1 VRGEAVGQRSG
12 DQGGHGDGDGAGGPE
27 AAHRGREERDVRGHQ
42 GGHRLERRRGA
53 GPRHQ
58 GRRDRPGE
66 GDAVRAAGCGRARR
80 GVVRSSGELESK
92 TALLLHGLGSSSFLY
107 RKLISLLAAQELCA
121 VAVDLL
127 GAGLAEKLYL
137 VNTPRDEC

>member
-1 VRGEAVGQRSG
+1 
-12 DQGGHGDGDGAGGPE
+12 
-27 AAHRGREERDVRGHQ
+27 
-42 GGHRLERRRGA
+42 
-53 GPRHQ
+53 
-58 GRRDRPGE
+58 
-66 GDAVRAAGCGRARR
+66 
-80 GVVRSSGELESK
+80 VRSSGELESK